1 MSIIKDLYDLAKDGA
16 ALKAKA
22 VMIKKALSREL
33 KLNKKCLLDIEEGV
47 KIRDD
52 RRIEIIKM
60 LDIIELTAAVKYQIP
75 YSAISR
81 KKVTAEIASE
91 YKIKRLVGAD
101 IEKLIEDLYLMT
113 SYLKKDF
120 RNKRISINLR
130 LINIYKYNRLLIEL
144 LK

>member
-22 VMIKKALSREL
+22 GAIKKALRTEL
-33 KLNKKCLLDIEEGV
+33 KLNKKCLLDIEEGI
-47 KIRDD
+47 KIGDD
-52 RRIEIIKM
+52 RRIEIINM
-60 LDIIELTAAVKYQIP
+60 LDIIELAAAVKYEIP

-81 KKVTAEIASE
+81 KKVTPEIASE
-91 YKIKRLVGAD
+91 FKIKRLEGAD

-113 SYLKKDF
+113 SYLKKDS

-130 LINIYKYNRLLIEL
+130 LINIYKYNRVLIEL